1 MSQNAIQKNI
11 ERKIFIIRGE
21 RVMLDTDLACLYGV
35 STKALNQA
43 VKRNRK
49 RFPDNF
55 MFRLTKKETQEVV
68 TICDHLHHLKYSHV
82 RPNAFTE
89 HGAVMLASVLN
100 TSRAIQVSLVV
111 IKVFVHF
118 KNEFSIYKELLMQ
131 IQRLQKKV
139 GAHSAEINVI
149 FKTLRTLMQVHE
161 KAGPQKQ
168 MGFHA
173 HLKGFAK

>member
-1 MSQNAIQKNI
+1 MAQNTVQKNI

-21 RVMLDTDLACLYGV
+21 RVMLDADLACLYGV

-49 RFPDNF
+49 RFPDGF
-55 MFRLTKKETQEVV
+55 MFRLTQKEKREVV
-68 TICDHLHHLKYSHV
+68 TNCDHLLHLKYSHV
-82 RPNAFTE
+82 LPHAFTE

-111 IKVFVHF
+111 VKVFVRF
-118 KNEFSIYKELLMQ
+118 KNEFSVYKELLVQ
-131 IQRLQKKV
+131 IQKLQKRV
-139 GAHSAEINVI
+139 GDHSAEINVI
-149 FKTLRTLMQVHE
+149 FKTLRALMQVHE
-161 KAGPQKQ
+161 KSGPQRQ

-173 HLKGFAK
+173 HLKGFSK